1 MAMGLLD
8 GTDAAPPK
16 NLAQEKDDADKP
28 PAPNPA
34 YAAWLGRDQLVL
46 AYLLNSFSSEILQH
60 VLRLEHAA
68 DVWAAVEAMF
78 ASQSRSKVTNLRIAL
93 ANTKK
98 FNMSTAGF
106 FAKMQ
111 NIADSLAAAGCP
123 VNEEELVSFLL
134 AGLGHDYSGLVE
146 AIGLMTTSI
155 SVNELYAQVLAKDE
169 RDEMLSGT
177 HGGSFES
184 SANAAMRRGGYS
196 RPRGGKG
203 PSRTRDDRARDDR
216 ARDDRRDDRP
226 RYNNK
231 GGGRGTPA

>member
-1 MAMGLLD
+1 
-8 GTDAAPPK
+8 
-16 NLAQEKDDADKP
+16 
-28 PAPNPA
+28 
-34 YAAWLGRDQLVL
+34 
-46 AYLLNSFSSEILQH
+46 
-60 VLRLEHAA
+60 
-68 DVWAAVEAMF
+68 MF
-78 ASQSRSKVTNLRIAL
+78 ASQSCSKVTNLRIAL

-98 FNMSTAGF
+98 LNMSTAVF

-111 NIADSLAAAGCP
+111 NIADSLAAAGRP

-177 HGGSFES
+177 HGGSFDS

-216 ARDDRRDDRP
+216 ARDDRRDERP

-231 GGGRGTPA
+231 GAAEELLLEVDVATAAAVAEPLLGKT